1 MGLESHKRIM
11 EHLFIFSL
19 LTTSVLSYS
28 SGPPSSACSSLTP
41 GHSGITFNENSA
53 NLKIEILDAS
63 KGLINVAINSQKP
76 FKGSMIQAR
85 DGNGSPI
92 GTFLTGFYKKMDCS
106 GSNGNTISHTSATN
120 KNSVNS
126 RWRAPNGYKGI
137 ISFRATVVYNYSS
150 GQKIQKSTQL

>member
-1 MGLESHKRIM
+1 MTKQLQ
-11 EHLFIFSL
+11 IFHFF
-19 LTTSVLSYS
+19 T
-28 SGPPSSACSSLTP
+28 G
-41 GHSGITFNENSA
+41 F
-53 NLKIEILDAS
+53 
-63 KGLINVAINSQKP
+63 
-76 FKGSMIQAR
+76 MIQAR

-92 GTFLTGFYKKMDCS
+92 GTFLTGFYKKMECS
-106 GSNGNTISHTSATN
+106 GSNGNTISHKSATT